1 MRDEFY
7 FPSKDG
13 NTEIHTIE
21 WKPEGKVRAV
31 LQICHGMVEYIKRYD
46 EFAQFL
52 CEKGF
57 YVVGNDHLGHGKSVQ
72 SKSEYGFFEKK
83 YGNACVL
90 GDIHTLRQRTVKK
103 YPEMP
108 YFMLGHSMGSSL
120 LRQYIQM
127 YGNGLSGVV
136 LMGVVTDHRRS
147 SLLFVK
153 QLCRLMA
160 AVRGWHYRSRM
171 VDELVTGSFNKKFK
185 PSVTRADW
193 ITSDKEHLDAYV
205 TDPLCSFMFTVNAYY
220 SMMAGMLGMQK
231 KENISMIPKSLPVLF
246 VSGAE
251 DPVGN
256 FGKGVRKVC
265 EIYKSAGLRDVSL
278 KLYEGDRHEILNET
292 NREQVY
298 QELYEWF
305 EEKLSNRD

>member
-21 WKPEGKVRAV
+21 WKPEGEVRAV

-103 YPEMP
+103 YPETP

-265 EIYKSAGLRDVSL
+265 DIYKSAGLRDVSL

>member
-103 YPEMP
+103 YPETP

-171 VDELVTGSFNKKFK
+171 VDDLVTGSFNKKFK